1 MGRQKFNLMNLLGS
15 WDSRDIIP
23 AQIRPLGQGDREN
36 DFLPAPLD
44 LHLCRPISLQHP
56 PHNLSL
62 RPAGCPHLRQ
72 TSHRIQQR
80 HSTPLANPR
89 LLRLAPHE
97 PPVRIRSLH
106 PLRLSD
112 RPARQQSPALDE
124 PLYRPHHHPILC
136 AAHLAR
142 RPKTSLQA
150 VRVP

>member
-1 MGRQKFNLMNLLGS
+1 MDLQKFNLINLLGS
-15 WDSRDIIP
+15 WNGRNIIP

-44 LHLCRPISLQHP
+44 LHLRRPISLQHY

-62 RPAGCPHLRQ
+62 RPAGSPHLRQ
-72 TSHRIQQR
+72 TSHCIHQR
-80 HSTPLANPR
+80 HPTPLANPR
-89 LLRLAPHE
+89 LLRLALHE
-97 PPVRIRSLH
+97 PPVRVRPLHSLW
-106 PLRLSD
+106 LSD
-112 RPARQQSPALDE
+112 RPARQQGPALDE
-124 PLYRPHHHPILC
+124 PLHRPHHHSILR